1 MGNQVTRLLVGLRL
15 DPLNQGG
22 RRHAGNQGNRFDRP
36 SSPLHHIASDDAID
50 RPIAALDQ
58 HIRLQRRDQI
68 ERVRLGKDDDV
79 VDAGQRGKHFR
90 AVGFSHDRPIGA
102 FFKLLTDASLLTPTT
117 SRSPSA
123 LAACR

>member
-1 MGNQVTRLLVGLRL
+1 MPGTRGIVLTV
-15 DPLNQGG
+15 PP
-22 RRHAGNQGNRFDRP
+22 RRSTTSRP
-36 SSPLHHIASDDAID
+36 MIAID

-90 AVGFSHDRPIGA
+90 AVGFSHDRPIGR
-102 FFKLLTDASLLTPTT
+102 LVQ
-117 SRSPSA
+117 A
-123 LAACR
+123 LARTYRC